1 MGTSSASAE
10 LIDTGETKEREATVK
25 LRVRHPRYAHSTP
38 TTWLASLMVI
48 FLLGSTPAFH
58 ALAAETEAPEAE
70 TAQETETAKE
80 SDQPEKSSETA
91 EEAKSPQDSKS
102 GPTEQSDQESQEDP
116 PANKESEKQET
127 ESKDSAPEKSEADAS
142 EGKPMKQDESTTA
155 EQQESKDTA
164 PEAQETKTETTET
177 ETKES
182 AATSV
187 EPEPTMEIEPEQPAE
202 KKPEPLK
209 ETPKETDKEKCIIG
223 STATLLEKQSG
234 LKFKA
239 RIDTGAKSCS
249 LHVEKIEIQD
259 ESTKEDIAERMTE
272 NIGKVITFVVKNGDG
287 KTHILKR
294 KIASYVII
302 KTSDKAEGKRRYK
315 VPLTFLWKN
324 MEKEVLV
331 TLNNRKHMEYPLL
344 IGRNFLRGDF
354 LVDVEMNS
362 DD

>member
-1 MGTSSASAE
+1 MKFR
-10 LIDTGETKEREATVK
+10 D
-25 LRVRHPRYAHSTP
+25 RHPRCAHPKLTP
-38 TTWLASLMVI
+38 WLSSLLAI
-48 FLLGSTPAFH
+48 FLVAAMPAVGSFATPSETPDAEAAEEQEAEPPSETDEPVESPQPKEDSQPEADSEAAPEKKGEPKTKEETPAKENSDEQ
-58 ALAAETEAPEAE
+58 ATETTDSESENSAARQSDDKQNMKQDEAPASADQASEE
-70 TAQETETAKE
+70 T
-80 SDQPEKSSETA
+80 KSEA
-91 EEAKSPQDSKS
+91 EEAK
-102 GPTEQSDQESQEDP
+102 
-116 PANKESEKQET
+116 
-127 ESKDSAPEKSEADAS
+127 AD
-142 EGKPMKQDESTTA
+142 
-155 EQQESKDTA
+155 
-164 PEAQETKTETTET
+164 TTET
-177 ETKES
+177 ETKEA

-187 EPEPTMEIEPEQPAE
+187 EPEPTMEIEPEQPAN
-202 KKPEPLK
+202 KQPEPPK
-209 ETPKETDKEKCIIG
+209 DTPKETEKEKCIIG

-259 ESTKEDIAERMTE
+259 ESTKEDVAERMTE

-354 LVDVEMNS
+354 LVDVELNS

>member
-1 MGTSSASAE
+1 
-10 LIDTGETKEREATVK
+10 
-25 LRVRHPRYAHSTP
+25 
-38 TTWLASLMVI
+38 MVI

-70 TAQETETAKE
+70 TAQKKEAETAKE

-116 PANKESEKQET
+116 PAKKESEKQET

-164 PEAQETKTETTET
+164 PKAQETKTETTET
-177 ETKES
+177 ETKEA

-202 KKPEPLK
+202 KKPEPPK
-209 ETPKETDKEKCIIG
+209 EPPKETEKEKCIIG

-354 LVDVEMNS
+354 LVDVELNS

>member
-1 MGTSSASAE
+1 M
-10 LIDTGETKEREATVK
+10 
-25 LRVRHPRYAHSTP
+25 P
-38 TTWLASLMVI
+38 TAYT
-48 FLLGSTPAFH
+48 
-58 ALAAETEAPEAE
+58 LAAQTEAPEAE
-70 TAQETETAKE
+70 TSPAQEVE
-80 SDQPEKSSETA
+80 SAEESEPPEESSEPA
-91 EEAKSPQDSKS
+91 EEA
-102 GPTEQSDQESQEDP
+102 E
-116 PANKESEKQET
+116 PATESEPAPAESKDPESKPAAPAKEESDKQET
-127 ESKDSAPEKSEADAS
+127 DSKDSTPEKSEAEKPDDQPKKQEQSPAPEEQAS
-142 EGKPMKQDESTTA
+142 KETKQDPAETKAEST
-155 EQQESKDTA
+155 EPA
-164 PEAQETKTETTET
+164 PKEA
-177 ETKES
+177 
-182 AATSV
+182 APTSV
-187 EPEPTMEIEPEQPAE
+187 EPEPTMEIEPEQPTE
-202 KKPEPLK
+202 KKPEP
-209 ETPKETDKEKCIIG
+209 PKKNQKEKCIIG

-259 ESTKEDIAERMTE
+259 QSTKEDIAERMTE